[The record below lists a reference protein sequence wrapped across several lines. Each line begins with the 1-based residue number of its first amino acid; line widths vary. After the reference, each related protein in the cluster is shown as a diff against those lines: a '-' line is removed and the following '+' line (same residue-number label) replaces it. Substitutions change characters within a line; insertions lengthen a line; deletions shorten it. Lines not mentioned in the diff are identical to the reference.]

1 MRHGF
6 CKCSLHF
13 LSFLFLLSLLFF
25 ILYPPYKET
34 NERVKLFGFS
44 FLPLSAVMKK
54 EKYYVVWAGVSPG
67 IYTSWTDCQL
77 QTKGYEGAKYKSFE
91 SREEAEKAFASS
103 PYAYIKRSLPL
114 LPRLLPHRR
123 SPPHRR
129 RGKQPCRRRGLQR
142 KPRCHGVP
150 GSTRRQPSG
159 NLSLRPMYG
168 TNNIGEFLAIVHGLA
183 LLKQKGFDMPIYSDS
198 VNAINWI
205 KQKKC
210 KTKLPRDAQDRRAFP
225 PDRTC
230 GEVVARK
237 HLHHPHPK
245 MGDKAMGGNSGRL
258 RKEVK
263 KREHPG
269 FFIRLCPRQENDAA
283 ELMNE

>member
-77 QTKGYEGAKYKSFE
+77 QTKGYEGAKIQVVRITRGSGKSLCLFAVRVHQTVGSLSCQDY
-91 SREEAEKAFASS
+91 SR
-103 PYAYIKRSLPL
+103 
-114 LPRLLPHRR
+114 HRR

-159 NLSLRPMYG
+159 NLPLRADVRNQQY
-168 TNNIGEFLAIVHGLA
+168 
-183 LLKQKGFDMPIYSDS
+183 
-198 VNAINWI
+198 
-205 KQKKC
+205 
-210 KTKLPRDAQDRRAFP
+210 RRVP
-225 PDRTC
+225 CHCPRTC
-230 GEVVARK
+230 LVETERFRHA
-237 HLHHPHPK
+237 HL
-245 MGDKAMGGNSGRL
+245 
-258 RKEVK
+258 
-263 KREHPG
+263 
-269 FFIRLCPRQENDAA
+269 Q
-283 ELMNE
+283 